1 MSLNFRSVQFLTSA
15 TILSECPSD
24 LGSEVV
30 FCGRSNA
37 GKSSAI
43 NALTG
48 NRSLAKTSKTPGR
61 TQMINFFSV
70 SYEKRIVDLPGYGYA
85 RVSSAISASWRK
97 NLENYLCLRKSLKGV
112 VLLMDIKNA
121 LKESDKT
128 MIEWLRSIDLPIH
141 VLLAKSDK
149 LSKSSRSIEL
159 QRVTKDLGRRISCQL
174 FSSKSQEGLKSLEKT
189 LTYWLN

>member
-1 MSLNFRSVQFLTSA
+1 
-15 TILSECPSD
+15 
-24 LGSEVV
+24 
-30 FCGRSNA
+30 
-37 GKSSAI
+37 
-43 NALTG
+43 
-48 NRSLAKTSKTPGR
+48 
-61 TQMINFFSV
+61 
-70 SYEKRIVDLPGYGYA
+70 
-85 RVSSAISASWRK
+85 
-97 NLENYLCLRKSLKGV
+97 
-112 VLLMDIKNA
+112 MDIKNA

-159 QRVTKDLGRRISCQL
+159 QRVTKDLGGRISCQL